1 MQSGDVSPI
10 ATVVLGEVGAEME
23 QSAHGEV
30 IHAAWAH
37 ECLHE
42 LTPLTHWILD

>member
-1 MQSGDVSPI
+1 MCLPWRLL
-10 ATVVLGEVGAEME
+10 VLGGVGAETE

-30 IHAAWAH
+30 IHVAWAH